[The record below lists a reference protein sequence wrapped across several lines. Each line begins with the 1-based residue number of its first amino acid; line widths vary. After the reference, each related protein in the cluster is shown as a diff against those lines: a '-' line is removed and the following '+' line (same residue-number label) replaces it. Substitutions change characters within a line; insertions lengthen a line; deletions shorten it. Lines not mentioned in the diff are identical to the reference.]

1 MIIKQDKKEYDVKDC
16 TYKERRELHRM
27 NAKVWAKGEMDIDS
41 YYLLLERVGEIA
53 GIEAELESMTM
64 PKVDKLLQAIFLE
77 YLNISP
83 KKAGG

>member
-27 NAKVWAKGEMDIDS
+27 NAKVWAKGEMDIDL

-64 PKVDKLLQAIFLE
+64 PKVDKLLQSIYIE
-77 YLNISP
+77 YINISP

>member
-1 MIIKQDKKEYDVKDC
+1 MIIKHNKTEYDVKDC

-64 PKVDKLLQAIFLE
+64 PKVDKLLQSIYIE
-77 YLNISP
+77 YINISP

>member
-1 MIIKQDKKEYDVKDC
+1 MIIKHNKTEYDVNDC

-27 NAKVWAKGEMDIDS
+27 NAKVWAKGEMDIDL

-64 PKVDKLLQAIFLE
+64 PKVDKLLQSIYIE
-77 YLNISP
+77 YINISP

>member
-1 MIIKQDKKEYDVKDC
+1 MIIKHNKKEYYVKDC

-27 NAKVWAKGEMDIDS
+27 NAKVWAKGEMDIDL

-64 PKVDKLLQAIFLE
+64 PKVDKLLQSIYIE
-77 YLNISP
+77 YINISP

>member
-1 MIIKQDKKEYDVKDC
+1 MIKTDHGEFEVRPI
-16 TYKERRELHRM
+16 TFGERRELHRM

-53 GIEAELESMTM
+53 GLEAELESMTM
-64 PKVDKLLQAIFLE
+64 PKIDQLLQSIFLE

-83 KKAGG
+83 KEAGG

>member
-1 MIIKQDKKEYDVKDC
+1 MIIKQEKIEYDVKDC

-53 GIEAELESMTM
+53 GLEAELESMTM
-64 PKVDKLLQAIFLE
+64 PKIDQLLQSIFLE
-77 YLNISP
+77 YLSISP
-83 KKAGG
+83 KEAGG

>member
-1 MIIKQDKKEYDVKDC
+1 MIIKQDKIEYDVKDC

-53 GIEAELESMTM
+53 GLEAELESMTM
-64 PKVDKLLQAIFLE
+64 PKIDQLLQSIFLE
-77 YLNISP
+77 YLSISP
-83 KKAGG
+83 KEAGG

>member
-27 NAKVWAKGEMDIDS
+27 NAKVWAKGEMDIDL

-53 GIEAELESMTM
+53 GLEAELETMTM
-64 PKVDKLLQAIFLE
+64 PKVDKLLQSIYIE
-77 YLNISP
+77 YINISP

>member
-1 MIIKQDKKEYDVKDC
+1 MIIKHNKTEYDVKDC

-27 NAKVWAKGEMDIDS
+27 NAKVWAKGEMDIDL

-64 PKVDKLLQAIFLE
+64 PKVDILLQSIYIE
-77 YLNISP
+77 YINISP

>member
-1 MIIKQDKKEYDVKDC
+1 MIIKHNKTEYDVNDC

-27 NAKVWAKGEMDIDS
+27 NAKVWAKGEMDIDL
-41 YYLLLERVGEIA
+41 YYLLLERVGEIT

-64 PKVDKLLQAIFLE
+64 PKVDILLQSIYIE